1 MHRYKDI
8 SISALWTLAF
18 VFYTSTSYSQIKWG
32 KAGSEKDKYIMG
44 VDSSLIHDNKEVM
57 TIRSINSEIN
67 GFGTFMSNFSP
78 EKYIGKRIKMSGFV
92 KSKDVANSAGLWLR
106 VDQNGSEQFL
116 SFDNMSDRPIV
127 GTTDWKK
134 YDIVLDVPNNAS
146 NIAFGALLSGTGQI
160 WFEKLTFEI
169 VDTSVKTTGLDQ

>member
-1 MHRYKDI
+1 M
-8 SISALWTLAF
+8 
-18 VFYTSTSYSQIKWG
+18 
-32 KAGSEKDKYIMG
+32 
-44 VDSSLIHDNKEVM
+44 
-57 TIRSINSEIN
+57 
-67 GFGTFMSNFSP
+67 
-78 EKYIGKRIKMSGFV
+78 
-92 KSKDVANSAGLWLR
+92 
-106 VDQNGSEQFL
+106 QFL